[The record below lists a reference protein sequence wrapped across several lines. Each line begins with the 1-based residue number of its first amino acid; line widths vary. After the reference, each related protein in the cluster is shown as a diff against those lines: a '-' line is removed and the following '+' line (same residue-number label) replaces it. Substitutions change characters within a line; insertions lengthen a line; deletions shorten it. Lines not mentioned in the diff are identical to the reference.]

1 MKFGSQ
7 LRAALYDDWAE
18 YYIDYDGLKKLLKR
32 GLKNVGG
39 YSGKDET
46 EFVEKLDKE
55 LEKVYA
61 FQNAKY
67 EEIKSKVQRCED
79 TVNLISKD
87 SSSNGKERYTDI
99 ERQINAITKELNELA
114 KYKRLNYTGI
124 MKIIKKHNR
133 RTKFDL
139 TPFISVRLKACPFYK
154 ETFEPVVINLSQLYH
169 IVHQGLGSDQSS
181 SSLNFSSIPTT
192 LPSQERTLR
201 QSTRYW
207 IHPDN
212 VMEVK
217 TTILRHLP
225 VLVYKPGTDSSITSL
240 YFDNDAFELYQDKVD
255 RKPGDQLI
263 RLRWYGSK
271 ESTREIFVER
281 KTRLQGEEE
290 SKDRFL
296 VKEKY
301 VDDFLKGT
309 YSMDKAIKKMKE
321 NPGKT
326 DDDIKNFQ
334 SLVKDIQDTVRE
346 KKLQPVLR
354 TYYHRM
360 AFQIPRDERVRISL
374 DTEFYMIREDNFD
387 IKRRQDVA
395 WRRTDIDNSDFGK
408 LSPSECTKFPYA
420 ILEVKLNLDGEQE
433 PNWVKEL
440 VKSGLIEEA
449 PQFSKYV
456 HGVATLF
463 TSQAPSLPYWLPNI
477 DKDILKPSVR
487 QSSEDYD
494 EDYDEGSSSALY
506 GISSKRGKNIIDIE
520 SGDRRDK
527 GKAVEVYK
535 NDDDDDQFDE
545 TAPLLDHDDDED
557 IRENKPIG
565 LKTFRKIFRRRTRS
579 RPDRVIIPYNVKEP
593 ERVVGSV
600 KVEAKVFFANERTFF
615 AWMKFSILLST
626 FALALFNAS
635 AADNE
640 LGMRCAI
647 AYTGIGITC
656 LIYSIYKYNSRLS
669 MINSKHPGPYDD
681 ILAPIFVCLSLF
693 LASGLNFYL
702 KLHPKMIETSHNSST
717 TNASSPNSM

>member
-7 LRAALYDDWAE
+7 LRAALYVDWAE

-32 GLKNVGG
+32 GLKKEGG
-39 YSGKDET
+39 YTGKDET

-79 TVNLISKD
+79 TANLISKD
-87 SSSNGKERYTDI
+87 SSSNGKERYTEI
-99 ERQINAITKELNELA
+99 ERQINAITEELNELA

-139 TPFISVRLKACPFYK
+139 NPFISVRLKACPFYK

-169 IVHQGLGSDQSS
+169 IVHQADQSS
-181 SSLNFSSIPTT
+181 SSLNLPSIPTT

-225 VLVYKPGTDSSITSL
+225 VLIYKPGTDASITSL

-263 RLRWYGSK
+263 RLRWYGIK

-281 KTRLQGEEE
+281 KVHEQGEEE
-290 SKDRFL
+290 SKDRFA

-301 VDDFLKGT
+301 VDDFLKGN

-321 NPGKT
+321 NPGKSE
-326 DDDIKNFQ
+326 DDIKNFQ
-334 SLVKDIQDTVRE
+334 TLIKEIQDTIRE

-387 IKRRQDVA
+387 IKRRQEVA
-395 WRRTDIDNSDFGK
+395 WRRTDIDNADFGK
-408 LSPSECTKFPYA
+408 LSPSEYTKFPYA
-420 ILEVKLNLDGEQE
+420 ILEVKLNLNGEQE

-487 QSSEDYD
+487 QSSEDYE

-506 GISSKRGKNIIDIE
+506 GISQDRSNRGKNIIDIE

-527 GKAVEVYK
+527 GKAVE
-535 NDDDDDQFDE
+535 
-545 TAPLLDHDDDED
+545 
-557 IRENKPIG
+557 ENLSKA
-565 LKTFRKIFRRRTRS
+565 
-579 RPDRVIIPYNVKEP
+579 VIIPYNVKEP

-615 AWMKFSILLST
+615 SWMKFSILLST

-647 AYTGIGITC
+647 AYTGIGIGC
-656 LIYSIYKYNSRLS
+656 LIYSVYKYNSRLS

-681 ILAPIFVCLSLF
+681 IFAPIFVCLSLF

-702 KLHPKMIETSHNSST
+702 KLHPKLIEGSTGAST
-717 TNASSPNSM
+717 TNVTN